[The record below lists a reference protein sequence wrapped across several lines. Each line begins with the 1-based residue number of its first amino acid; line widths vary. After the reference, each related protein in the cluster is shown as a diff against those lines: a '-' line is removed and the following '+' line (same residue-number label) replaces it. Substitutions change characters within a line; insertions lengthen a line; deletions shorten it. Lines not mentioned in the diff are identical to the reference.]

1 MRHAVHAEWTKL
13 RTLPGT
19 GWLLLGCIALT
30 AALSATA
37 AAAVKCESTGC
48 GLDPGKVSLTGI
60 VLGQAAVVI
69 PAVLAMA
76 GEYSTGMIRA
86 TLAAIPHRIT
96 VLAAKAAVLTG
107 LVLPAGTIAVLAS
120 LLAGWLILPG
130 QGFTPARGYAPLSL
144 ANGPVLRA
152 AVGSVLY
159 LTLIALLSLRVATVV
174 RDSAVATGVVLGLLY
189 LFPIMAQVVTDPDWR
204 QHLRQIGPVTAGLAI
219 RPPPVSA
226 ACPSAHGPGSAC
238 SPRGRR
244 LRWWLARW

>member
-1 MRHAVHAEWTKL
+1 
-13 RTLPGT
+13 
-19 GWLLLGCIALT
+19 
-30 AALSATA
+30 

-69 PAVLAMA
+69 PAVLARA

-107 LVLPAGTIAVLAS
+107 LVL
-120 LLAGWLILPG
+120 LAGWLILPG
-130 QGFTPARGYAPLSL
+130 QGFTPAHGYAPLSL

-189 LFPIMAQVVTDPDWR
+189 LFPIMAQVVTDP
-204 QHLRQIGPVTAGLAI
+204 
-219 RPPPVSA
+219 
-226 ACPSAHGPGSAC
+226 
-238 SPRGRR
+238 
-244 LRWWLARW
+244 